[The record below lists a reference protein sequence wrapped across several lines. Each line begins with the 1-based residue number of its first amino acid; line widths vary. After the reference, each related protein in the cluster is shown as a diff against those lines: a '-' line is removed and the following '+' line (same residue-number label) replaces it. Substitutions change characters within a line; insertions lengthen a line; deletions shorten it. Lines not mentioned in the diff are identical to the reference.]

1 MTSARIGVGIVGAGR
16 ISDLHAIEY
25 LRAEDAAIVALCDR
39 DPALRAARGD
49 AWGVP
54 PERRFADL
62 DALLDSAAVDLVEI
76 LLPHDLH
83 ARATL
88 AALAAGKAV
97 SVQKPMAT
105 TLADARAMVEAG
117 GRPGAFL
124 KVFENFVF
132 YPPVQKAKQLL
143 EEGAIGEPLS
153 IRIKSIFG
161 DPRHGWSIPPAA
173 RSWRLD
179 PARCGGGPIVFDD
192 GRHKFALAWWLMDGL
207 PEEVFAWIGTTP
219 VEDGRVDG
227 PAMISFRFP
236 GSRLGVFEAVHA
248 RDLFVETR
256 HYAQDDQV
264 EITGTRGV
272 IWITRGHGRLGD
284 RPPVILYR
292 DGETTGFSA
301 MPTGWEES
309 FRRSTR
315 DTIDALG
322 QGRPPLLTAAQGL
335 DILRLSMAA
344 LRSAE
349 SGLPV
354 RLDSLDERA
363 ASPP

>member
-1 MTSARIGVGIVGAGR
+1 MRPIGVGILGAGR

-25 LRAEDAAIVALCDR
+25 LHSTEARIVAVCDQAR
-39 DPALRAARGD
+39 DLAVAKAAS
-49 AWGVP
+49 WGVP
-54 PERRFADL
+54 ETRTFTTLDDL
-62 DALLDSAAVDLVEI
+62 LACEEVDLVEV

-83 ARATL
+83 RPATV

-105 TLADARAMVEAG
+105 SLADGWAMVEAAAG
-117 GRPGAFL
+117 GFL

-132 YPPVQKAKQLL
+132 YPPVQKAKALL
-143 EEGAIGEPLS
+143 DAGAIGEPLT
-153 IRIKSIFG
+153 IRIKSVFG
-161 DPRHGWSIPPAA
+161 DPRHGWSIPGAA
-173 RSWRLD
+173 QAWRLD

-192 GRHKFALAWWLMDGL
+192 GHHKFALAWWFMGM
-207 PEEVFAWIGTTP
+207 PEEVHAWIGRTA
-219 VEDGRVDG
+219 VEGGMVDG

-248 RDLFVETR
+248 REMFVDTR
-256 HYAQDDQV
+256 HYAQDDQI
-264 EITGTRGV
+264 EITGTKGV
-272 IWITRGHGRLGD
+272 LWVTRGHGRLGD

-309 FRRSTR
+309 FVRSTR
-315 DTIDALG
+315 DTVEAL
-322 QGRPPLLTAAQGL
+322 QEGRAPVLTGVQGL
-335 DILRLSMAA
+335 EVLRFSLAA

-349 SGLPV
+349 TGRAV
-354 RLDSLDERA
+354 RLDEITG
-363 ASPP
+363 

>member
-1 MTSARIGVGIVGAGR
+1 MRPIGVGILGAGR

-25 LRAEDAAIVALCDR
+25 LRHPDARIVAVCDR
-39 DPALRAARGD
+39 APELAAQRAA

-54 PERRFADL
+54 PARVFTGIDQ
-62 DALLDSAAVDLVEI
+62 LLGCAEVDLVEV

-83 ARATL
+83 LPATL
-88 AALAAGKAV
+88 EALAAGRAV

-105 TLADARAMVEAG
+105 SLADGQAMVAAAERH
-117 GRPGAFL
+117 GRFF

-132 YPPVQKAKQLL
+132 YPPVQKAKSLL
-143 EEGAIGEPLS
+143 DEGAIGEPLT
-153 IRIKSIFG
+153 IRIKSVFG
-161 DPRHGWSIPPAA
+161 DPRHGWAIPGSAQA
-173 RSWRLD
+173 WRLD

-192 GRHKFALAWWLMDGL
+192 GHHKFALAWWFMGM
-207 PEEVFAWIGTTP
+207 PEEVHAWIGRTE
-219 VEDGRVDG
+219 VAGGMVDG

-248 RDLFVETR
+248 RDLQVDTR
-256 HYAQDDQV
+256 HYAQDDQI

-272 IWITRGHGRLGD
+272 LWVTRGHGRLGD

-292 DGETTGFSA
+292 DGATTGFSA

-309 FRRSTR
+309 FVRSTR
-315 DTIDALG
+315 DTIEALRD
-322 QGRPPLLTAAQGL
+322 GRPPVLTGAQGVEV
-335 DILRLSMAA
+335 LRFSLAA

-349 SGLPV
+349 AGRAV
-354 RLDSLDERA
+354 RLDEIA
-363 ASPP
+363 A

>member
-1 MTSARIGVGIVGAGR
+1 MRPTGVGILGAGR

-25 LRAEDAAIVALCDR
+25 LRAEDARIVAVCDQ
-39 DPALRAARGD
+39 AAELAAAKAA

-54 PERRFADL
+54 DSRVLTTLDDL
-62 DALLDSAAVDLVEI
+62 LACDEVDLVEV
-76 LLPHDLH
+76 LLPHDQHLP
-83 ARATL
+83 AAL

-105 TLADARAMVEAG
+105 SLADGLAMVAAAERAG
-117 GRPGAFL
+117 GFL

-132 YPPVQKAKQLL
+132 YPPVQKAKALL
-143 EEGAIGEPLS
+143 DEGAIGEPLT

-161 DPRHGWSIPPAA
+161 DPRHGWSIPGAA
-173 RSWRLD
+173 QAWRLD

-192 GRHKFALAWWLMDGL
+192 GHHKFALAWWFMGM
-207 PEEVFAWIGTTP
+207 PEEVHAWIGRTA
-219 VEDGRVDG
+219 VEGGMVDG

-248 RDLFVETR
+248 RELLVDTQ
-256 HYAQDDQV
+256 HYAQDDQI

-272 IWITRGHGRLGD
+272 LWVTRGHGRLGD

-292 DGETTGFSA
+292 DGETTGYSA

-309 FRRSTR
+309 FAGSTR
-315 DTIDALG
+315 DTIEALRE
-322 QGRPPLLTAAQGL
+322 GRAPVLTGGQGL
-335 DILRLSMAA
+335 DVLRFSLAA

-349 SGLPV
+349 TGRAV
-354 RLDSLDERA
+354 RLDEITG
-363 ASPP
+363 

>member
-1 MTSARIGVGIVGAGR
+1 MRQIGVGIVGAGR

-25 LRAEDAAIVALCDR
+25 LRSDAARIVAVCDR
-39 DPALRAARGD
+39 ARDLATARAAV
-49 AWGVP
+49 WSVP
-54 PERRFADL
+54 TARVFGAL
-62 DALLDSAAVDLVEI
+62 DELLACDEVDLVEI

-83 ARATL
+83 QPATL

-105 TLADARAMVEAG
+105 SLADGLAMVAAADSAG
-117 GRPGAFL
+117 GFL

-132 YPPVQKAKQLL
+132 YPPVQKAKALL
-143 EEGAIGEPLS
+143 DEGAIGEPLT

-161 DPRHGWSIPPAA
+161 DPRHGWPIPGAA
-173 RSWRLD
+173 QAWRLD

-192 GRHKFALAWWLMDGL
+192 GHHKFALAWWFMGM
-207 PEEVFAWIGTTP
+207 PEEVHAWIGRTP
-219 VEDGRVDG
+219 VAGGMVDG

-248 RDLFVETR
+248 GEMLIDTR
-256 HYAQDDQV
+256 HYAQDDQI
-264 EITGTRGV
+264 EITGSRGV
-272 IWITRGHGRLGD
+272 LWVTRGHGRLGD

-292 DGETTGFSA
+292 DGATTGFSA

-309 FRRSTR
+309 FVRSTR
-315 DTIDALG
+315 DTIEALRE
-322 QGRPPLLTAAQGL
+322 GRAPVLTGAQGVEV
-335 DILRLSMAA
+335 LRFSLAA

-349 SGLPV
+349 TGRSV
-354 RLDSLDERA
+354 RLDEIA
-363 ASPP
+363 G

>member
-1 MTSARIGVGIVGAGR
+1 MRQIGVGIVGAGR

-25 LRAEDAAIVALCDR
+25 LRSDAARIVAVCDR
-39 DPALRAARGD
+39 ARDLATARAAVWSIPTARVFG
-49 AWGVP
+49 A
-54 PERRFADL
+54 L
-62 DALLDSAAVDLVEI
+62 DELLACDEVDLVEI

-83 ARATL
+83 QPATL

-105 TLADARAMVEAG
+105 SLADGLAMVAATECAG
-117 GRPGAFL
+117 GFL

-132 YPPVQKAKQLL
+132 YPPVQKAKALL
-143 EEGAIGEPLS
+143 AEGAVGEPLT

-161 DPRHGWSIPPAA
+161 DPRHGWPIPGSAQA
-173 RSWRLD
+173 WRLD

-192 GRHKFALAWWLMDGL
+192 GHHKFALAWWFMGM
-207 PEEVFAWIGTTP
+207 PEEVHAWIGRTA
-219 VEDGRVDG
+219 VEGGVVDG

-248 RDLFVETR
+248 REMFVDTR
-256 HYAQDDQV
+256 HYAQDDQI

-272 IWITRGHGRLGD
+272 LWVTRGHGRLGD

-292 DGETTGFSA
+292 DGETTGYSA

-309 FRRSTR
+309 FVRSTR
-315 DTIDALG
+315 DTIEALRE
-322 QGRPPLLTAAQGL
+322 GREPVLTGAQGL
-335 DILRLSMAA
+335 DVLRFSLAA

-349 SGLPV
+349 TGRAV
-354 RLDSLDERA
+354 RLDEIA
-363 ASPP
+363 A

>member
-1 MTSARIGVGIVGAGR
+1 MRPIGVGILGAGR

-25 LRAEDAAIVALCDR
+25 LRHPDARIVAVCDR
-39 DPALRAARGD
+39 APELAAQRAA

-54 PERRFADL
+54 PARVFTGIDQ
-62 DALLDSAAVDLVEI
+62 LLGCAEVDLVEV

-83 ARATL
+83 LPATL
-88 AALAAGKAV
+88 EALAAGRAV

-105 TLADARAMVEAG
+105 SLADGQAMVAAAARH
-117 GRPGAFL
+117 GRFF

-132 YPPVQKAKQLL
+132 YPPVQKAKSLL
-143 EEGAIGEPLS
+143 DEGAIGEPLT
-153 IRIKSIFG
+153 IRIKSVFG
-161 DPRHGWSIPPAA
+161 DPRHGWAIPGSAQA
-173 RSWRLD
+173 WRLD

-192 GRHKFALAWWLMDGL
+192 GHHKFALAWWFMGM
-207 PEEVFAWIGTTP
+207 PEEVHAWIGRTE
-219 VEDGRVDG
+219 VAGGMVDG

-248 RDLFVETR
+248 RDLQVDTR
-256 HYAQDDQV
+256 HYAQDDQI

-272 IWITRGHGRLGD
+272 LWVTRGHGRLGD

-292 DGETTGFSA
+292 DGATTGFSA

-309 FRRSTR
+309 FVRSTR
-315 DTIDALG
+315 DTIEALRD
-322 QGRPPLLTAAQGL
+322 GRPPVLTGAQGVEV
-335 DILRLSMAA
+335 LRFSLAA

-349 SGLPV
+349 AGRAV
-354 RLDSLDERA
+354 RLDEIA
-363 ASPP
+363 A